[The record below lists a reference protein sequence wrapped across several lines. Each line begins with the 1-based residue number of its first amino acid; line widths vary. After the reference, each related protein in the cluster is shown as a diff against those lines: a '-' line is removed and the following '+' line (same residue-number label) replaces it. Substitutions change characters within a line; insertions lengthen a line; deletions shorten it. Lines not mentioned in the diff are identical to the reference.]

1 MQNNGDF
8 KYTSTDIFCG
18 IDQFSYSV
26 CDTSRTCCA
35 TATATL
41 NFSDKQNPTLQNIP
55 ADITI
60 SCDEE
65 IPLPPLITAFDNCP
79 AITIDKDE
87 TSTQGLDDC
96 SQFAYTITRTW
107 TAADLCGNTTS
118 DQQNIVVQDNT
129 PPDIFRIYTL
139 PNGKKMIAG
148 VMENVY
154 QEWKTVSFP
163 IQFTRKPLIFAQVVS
178 SKDDTPVTTRIRN
191 VSTNQFEIK
200 LQEETANDNLHSRE
214 NIAWIAIEEGT
225 QITDYQLEVGSK
237 AVSEEWSNIAFSTA
251 FSSPPAVF
259 ASAQSIKDKEPA
271 LAAIQN
277 VTENGLAIQIEE
289 ETSVDTDISHT
300 AETTAYMA
308 IEQVGEVTNITNAR
322 GDIIGEVGTK
332 EVDHE
337 GFRVSTLNKYYN
349 PVIIAQVMSNRD
361 TTPVTVRVTNK
372 RATSFDLKLQ
382 EWTYSDTSHIAE
394 TVAYMVIE
402 GSLPL
407 EVNRI
412 CEYGTDSLELG
423 RDIIAVDNCDPSIT
437 IEYEEGTALTGAT
450 QQIIRTWYAEDAC
463 GNRTVYSQVVNCEG
477 VAVRLKVFLQGA
489 LVQSPID
496 SLMRDDLR
504 ALDLI
509 PTTEPYTEL
518 PGFTHVGSGGGETLS
533 ETLLAQTGPDAIV
546 DWVFLELKD
555 TTNFEK
561 VILTSA
567 ALIQRDGG
575 FYTCKRKYTK
585 SISRQ

>member
-1 MQNNGDF
+1 MFRQVSAAIMMAVFIKIRYCDASCIIDYGIVNLSDPSTATSLGDKDFASICPGQTLQSTVADNDTLKEQHLIYLISTQARNGTVEMQNNGDF

-237 AVSEEWSNIAFSTA
+237 AVSEEWNSRNHC
-251 FSSPPAVF
+251 
-259 ASAQSIKDKEPA
+259 
-271 LAAIQN
+271 L
-277 VTENGLAIQIEE
+277 
-289 ETSVDTDISHT
+289 
-300 AETTAYMA
+300 
-308 IEQVGEVTNITNAR
+308 
-322 GDIIGEVGTK
+322 
-332 EVDHE
+332 
-337 GFRVSTLNKYYN
+337 
-349 PVIIAQVMSNRD
+349 
-361 TTPVTVRVTNK
+361 
-372 RATSFDLKLQ
+372 
-382 EWTYSDTSHIAE
+382 
-394 TVAYMVIE
+394 
-402 GSLPL
+402 
-407 EVNRI
+407 
-412 CEYGTDSLELG
+412 YG
-423 RDIIAVDNCDPSIT
+423 
-437 IEYEEGTALTGAT
+437 
-450 QQIIRTWYAEDAC
+450 
-463 GNRTVYSQVVNCEG
+463 
-477 VAVRLKVFLQGA
+477 
-489 LVQSPID
+489 
-496 SLMRDDLR
+496 
-504 ALDLI
+504 
-509 PTTEPYTEL
+509 
-518 PGFTHVGSGGGETLS
+518 H
-533 ETLLAQTGPDAIV
+533 
-546 DWVFLELKD
+546 
-555 TTNFEK
+555 
-561 VILTSA
+561 
-567 ALIQRDGG
+567 
-575 FYTCKRKYTK
+575 
-585 SISRQ
+585 